1 MERQAVLIAGVA
13 GHVYALTTVMVAR
26 RVTIS
31 FIVVKVAGTTGVRG
45 GSASKWR
52 LSIRGEVEV

>member
-13 GHVYALTTVMVAR
+13 GHVYALTTAMVAR

-31 FIVVKVAGTTGVRG
+31 FIVVKVAGITGVWG
-45 GSASKWR
+45 G
-52 LSIRGEVEV
+52 